1 VHVYIYIIIC
11 TWYIYISLYIYIIS
25 LYIYMRMYICI
36 CYRDFNLSWMLAEWY
51 CLGWTTHDIPPCEIR
66 SSQPQKRRISRWQRM
81 AWALTMK
88 TYSRAMW
95 DPEMNQLV
103 YNSHFTMVYGR
114 YNELVNGVYKPTYN
128 WWASFHRFQ
137 MKFVFHGAIWILE
150 FVFTIK
156 WRWVK
161 TKRVEVG

>member
-1 VHVYIYIIIC
+1 
-11 TWYIYISLYIYIIS
+11 
-25 LYIYMRMYICI
+25 
-36 CYRDFNLSWMLAEWY
+36 
-51 CLGWTTHDIPPCEIR
+51 
-66 SSQPQKRRISRWQRM
+66 
-81 AWALTMK
+81 
-88 TYSRAMW
+88 
-95 DPEMNQLV
+95 
-103 YNSHFTMVYGR
+103 MVYGR